1 MYEALGDAD
10 AAGEDVECGAAA
22 LTLVPEDAEADVA
35 STADV
40 AGEELAV
47 AVCVVKKEKEGWASL
62 KERGTPNV
70 ELD

>member
-10 AAGEDVECGAAA
+10 AAGKDVECGAAA

-35 STADV
+35 STAEV

-47 AVCVVKKEKEGWASL
+47 CVVRKEKEGWASL